1 MHNLA
6 KTVEGCLLPSSSA
19 EVKWCLG
26 IVVRQFKHC
35 RAAIQR
41 FGRVAINGAVETKG
55 GKMSRRGLDRVA
67 TQIIDNYGHSLIKLH
82 CALRSNLYFSDICLF
97 LSCHLAYL
105 LVCVP

>member
-55 GKMSRRGLDRVA
+55 GKRRRRGLDREA
-67 TQIIDNYGHSLIKLH
+67 TQIILGLAFHFQI
-82 CALRSNLYFSDICLF
+82 CVCLF
-97 LSCHLAYL
+97 SCLPALVL
-105 LVCVP
+105 LVAIGRDSPYPT

>member
-26 IVVRQFKHC
+26 IVVWQFKHC

-55 GKMSRRGLDRVA
+55 GDREA
-67 TQIIDNYGHSLIKLH
+67 TQIILGLAFHFQI
-82 CALRSNLYFSDICLF
+82 CVCLF
-97 LSCHLAYL
+97 SCLPACL
-105 LVCVP
+105 LVLCSMYMYMYQ